1 MDGMQWMAS
10 AMRAARSQ
18 LDVATQNLANVSS
31 DGFRR
36 LATTLDIDARGIRV
50 RQSPTAEQGAIRR
63 TNRSLDLAILGPG
76 TFRVGG
82 EATRN
87 SAFVRDRDGFLA
99 DDRGR
104 RLAGRCGPIRFPEGA
119 TIMPDGGV
127 QTAAGRL
134 VDRIPLPPGTRLET
148 GALETSNVNAIAE
161 SLNVLEAQRSFE
173 TAQKVLLAIDDTRN
187 KAANDVGRIQ

>member
-18 LDVATQNLANVSS
+18 LDLATQNLANVSS

-36 LATTLDIDARGIRV
+36 VASTLDLDENGIHV
-50 RQSPTAEQGAIRR
+50 RRTPSAEQGAIRR
-63 TNRSLDLAILGPG
+63 TNRELDVAILGPG
-76 TFRVGG
+76 SFRVGG
-82 EATRN
+82 EATR
-87 SAFVRDRDGFLA
+87 SGAFVRDRDGYLA

-119 TIMPDGGV
+119 TINADGSV
-127 QTAAGRL
+127 RTAAGRL
-134 VDRIPLPPGTRLET
+134 IDRIPLPAGTRLET
-148 GALETSNVNAIAE
+148 GALEASNVNAIAE

-187 KAANDVGRIQ
+187 KAANDVGRVQ

>member
-1 MDGMQWMAS
+1 MAS

-36 LATTLDIDARGIRV
+36 VATTLALDERGLRV
-50 RQSPTAEQGAIRR
+50 RVTSTAEQGAIRR
-63 TNRSLDLAILGPG
+63 TNRALDVAIVGPG
-76 TFRVGG
+76 AFRVGG

-87 SAFVRDRDGFLA
+87 GAFVRDREGYLA

-104 RLAGRCGPIRFPEGA
+104 RVAGRCGPIRFPDGA
-119 TIMPDGGV
+119 TIGSDGGV
-127 QTAAGRL
+127 RTEAGRL
-134 VDRIPLPPGTRLET
+134 IDRIPLPPGTRLET
-148 GALETSNVNAIAE
+148 GALEASNVNAITE
-161 SLNVLEAQRSFE
+161 SLDVLQAQRSFE

-187 KAANDVGRIQ
+187 KAANDVGRVQ

>member
-1 MDGMQWMAS
+1 MQWMAS
-10 AMRAARSQ
+10 AMRASRSQ

-36 LATTLDIDARGIRV
+36 FATTLEFDDRGLRV
-50 RQSPTAEQGAIRR
+50 RSQASADQGAIRR
-63 TNRSLDLAILGPG
+63 TNRSLDVALLGPG

-82 EATRN
+82 EPTRN
-87 SAFVRDRDGFLA
+87 GAFVRDRDGFLA

-104 RLAGRCGPIRFPEGA
+104 RLAGRCGPIRFPDGA
-119 TIMPDGGV
+119 TIGADGGV
-127 QTAAGRL
+127 RTEAGRL
-134 VDRIPLPPGTRLET
+134 IDRIPLPPGTHLET

-187 KAANDVGRIQ
+187 KAANDVGRVQ

>member
-1 MDGMQWMAS
+1 MQWMAS

-36 LATTLDIDARGIRV
+36 LATTLDLDARGIRV
-50 RQSPTAEQGAIRR
+50 RQSTSAEQGAIRR
-63 TNRSLDLAILGPG
+63 TNRPLDLAILGAG

-87 SAFVRDRDGFLA
+87 GAFVRDRDGFLA

-104 RLAGRCGPIRFPEGA
+104 RLAGRCGPIRFPDGA
-119 TIMPDGGV
+119 SVAPDGSV
-127 QTAAGRL
+127 QTAAGRFI
-134 VDRIPLPPGTRLET
+134 DRIPLPPGTRLET
-148 GALETSNVNAIAE
+148 SALETSNVNAIAE

>member
-1 MDGMQWMAS
+1 MQWMAS

-36 LATTLDIDARGIRV
+36 LATTLDLDARGLRV
-50 RQSPTAEQGAIRR
+50 RRETSAEQGAIRR
-63 TNRSLDLAILGPG
+63 TNRSLDVAILGPG
-76 TFRVGG
+76 AFRVGG

-87 SAFVRDRDGFLA
+87 GAFVRDRDGYLA

-104 RLAGRCGPIRFPEGA
+104 RLAGRCGPIRFPDGA
-119 TIMPDGGV
+119 AIGADGSV
-127 QTAAGRL
+127 RTASGRL
-134 VDRIPLPPGTRLET
+134 IDRISLPPGTRLET

-173 TAQKVLLAIDDTRN
+173 TAQKVLVAIDDTRN
-187 KAANDVGRIQ
+187 KAANDVGRVQ